1 MKVLIDTNVILD
13 YALIRHP
20 FYDLADS
27 IFALIEQKQIEGYVG
42 ASTFSDLFY
51 ILRKPRGNKWTLDF
65 LRGLANLCQIVP
77 VNSAI
82 IEKALNKPY
91 KDFEDDIQY
100 HSAVSHNLDALV
112 TRNSND
118 FLVDSIRILTP
129 EQLLAELGNKNNE

>member
-27 IFALIEQKQIEGYVG
+27 IFALVEQKQIEGYVG

-51 ILRKPRGNKWTLDF
+51 ILRKPRNKWTLDF

-100 HSAVSHNLDALV
+100 YSAVSYNLDALV

-129 EQLLAELGNKNNE
+129 EQLLQEFENKITE

>member
-27 IFALIEQKQIEGYVG
+27 IFALVETKQIEGFVV

-51 ILRKPRGNKWTLDF
+51 ILRKPRGKEWTLNF
-65 LRGLANLCQIVP
+65 LRSLANLCQIVP
-77 VNSAI
+77 VNFVI
-82 IEKALNKPY
+82 IKEALNKPY

-100 HSAVSHNLDALV
+100 YAAVFQNIDAIV
-112 TRNSND
+112 TRNPND
-118 FLVDSIRILTP
+118 FLADSIRILTP
-129 EQLLAELGNKNNE
+129 EQLLEKL

>member
-13 YALIRHP
+13 YALIRQP

-27 IFALIEQKQIEGYVG
+27 IFALVEKKQIEGYVG

-51 ILRKPRGNKWTLDF
+51 ILRKPRGKKWTLDF
-65 LRGLANLCQIVP
+65 LRDLANLCQTLP

-82 IEKALNKPY
+82 IKEALNKPY

-100 HSAVSHNLDALV
+100 QSAVFHNLDAIV
-112 TRNSND
+112 TRNPDD
-118 FLVDSIRILTP
+118 FLVDSIQILTP
-129 EQLLAELGNKNNE
+129 EKLLQEFGNKIVD